1 MSHSCKYSLLVCKHF
16 DQLLIVS
23 GMRRRCREILYSFF
37 EEKLPKL
44 SEEKPSPVVAAADDD
59 DDDVV
64 ITKMKELTMM
74 RGIVINPS
82 PL

>member
-1 MSHSCKYSLLVCKHF
+1 MC
-16 DQLLIVS
+16 
-23 GMRRRCREILYSFF
+23 SFF
-37 EEKLPKL
+37 EEEKLPKL
-44 SEEKPSPVVAAADDD
+44 SEEKPSPVVAGDDD

>member
-1 MSHSCKYSLLVCKHF
+1 M
-16 DQLLIVS
+16 
-23 GMRRRCREILYSFF
+23 YSFF
-37 EEKLPKL
+37 EEEKLPKL
-44 SEEKPSPVVAAADDD
+44 SEEKPSPVVAADDD

>member
-1 MSHSCKYSLLVCKHF
+1 M
-16 DQLLIVS
+16 
-23 GMRRRCREILYSFF
+23 YSFF
-37 EEKLPKL
+37 EEEKLPKL
-44 SEEKPSPVVAAADDD
+44 SEEKPSPVVAADDDDDDD

>member
-1 MSHSCKYSLLVCKHF
+1 MQGNFVF
-16 DQLLIVS
+16 IF
-23 GMRRRCREILYSFF
+23 E

-44 SEEKPSPVVAAADDD
+44 SEEKPSPVVAADD

-64 ITKMKELTMM
+64 ITKMKELTMV

-82 PL
+82 PF

>member
-1 MSHSCKYSLLVCKHF
+1 M
-16 DQLLIVS
+16 
-23 GMRRRCREILYSFF
+23 
-37 EEKLPKL
+37 
-44 SEEKPSPVVAAADDD
+44 SEEKPSPVVAADDD

-64 ITKMKELTMM
+64 ITKMKELTMV

>member
-1 MSHSCKYSLLVCKHF
+1 M
-16 DQLLIVS
+16 
-23 GMRRRCREILYSFF
+23 YSFF
-37 EEKLPKL
+37 EEEKLPKL

>member
-1 MSHSCKYSLLVCKHF
+1 MC
-16 DQLLIVS
+16 
-23 GMRRRCREILYSFF
+23 RRCREILCSFSE

-44 SEEKPSPVVAAADDD
+44 SEEKPSPVVAADDD

-64 ITKMKELTMM
+64 ITKMKELTMV